1 MNITIYCGASSGN
14 NPIYAEKT
22 KELGRWIASNG
33 HSLVYGGGK
42 VGLMGIIADSVLE
55 HGGEVIGVMP
65 TFLIDREIGHPGISE
80 MRVVKD
86 MSERKAYTVE
96 KGDAFI
102 ALPGGPGTLEEISQ
116 VISWARV
123 GENDGPCVLY
133 NVNGYYNSLEK
144 FFDEMVSEGFLSK
157 SDREKTLFS
166 ADLDEIESFIN
177 EYVKPEIRKY

>member
-1 MNITIYCGASSGN
+1 
-14 NPIYAEKT
+14 
-22 KELGRWIASNG
+22 
-33 HSLVYGGGK
+33 
-42 VGLMGIIADSVLE
+42 VLE

-116 VISWARV
+116 VLSWARV

-157 SDREKTLFS
+157 SDRDKTLFS
-166 ADLDEIESFIN
+166 
-177 EYVKPEIRKY
+177 